1 MMRKTLTLLA
11 LSQLALAGALYASDG
26 SWFDEPQLSAKT
38 MHTVVPKPDQYGGMA
53 TSIGM
58 PGTLEELGTDRL
70 CDKAYWPYIPAEC
83 LRGEMAEAAD
93 EVRTISI
100 N

>member
-11 LSQLALAGALYASDG
+11 LSQIALAGALYASDG
-26 SWFDEPQLSAKT
+26 NWFDEPQDSGNIL
-38 MHTVVPKPDQYGGMA
+38 TVKQEAAA
-53 TSIGM
+53 TIGM
-58 PGTLEELGTDRL
+58 SHAYGVPGSDRL

-83 LRGEMAEAAD
+83 LSGETAEVAD